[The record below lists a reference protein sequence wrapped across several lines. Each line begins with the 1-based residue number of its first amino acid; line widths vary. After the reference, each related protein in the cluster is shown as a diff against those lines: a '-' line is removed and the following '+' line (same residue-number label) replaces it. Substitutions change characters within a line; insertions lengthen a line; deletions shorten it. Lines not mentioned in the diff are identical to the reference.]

1 MQMVHVLSYRTSKR
15 VKIGTSSSESVN
27 LTSGIPQGGILSP
40 IIFNIYGADMEE
52 WVKHSCI
59 FNYADDTESSC
70 KDKDEQEVLKKLEED
85 ATNILEFMASNGL
98 VANPTKTVFYDAKQK
113 EKRK

>member
-1 MQMVHVLSYRTSKR
+1 MK
-15 VKIGTSSSESVN
+15 
-27 LTSGIPQGGILSP
+27 
-40 IIFNIYGADMEE
+40 E

-70 KDKDEQEVLKKLEED
+70 RDKHEQVVMRKLEED

-98 VANPTKTVFYDAKQK
+98 VANPTKTVFMKK
-113 EKRK
+113 EKRR